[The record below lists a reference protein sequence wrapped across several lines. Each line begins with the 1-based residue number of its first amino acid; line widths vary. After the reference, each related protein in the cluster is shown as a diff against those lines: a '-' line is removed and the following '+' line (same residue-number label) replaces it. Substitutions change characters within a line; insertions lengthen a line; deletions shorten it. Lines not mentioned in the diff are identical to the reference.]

1 MLCSSCEERQQW
13 LLESGDGSQVIC
25 EHLIIDE
32 KETSLSGIAVA
43 TMTDDNKQ
51 EQTSSFKKEEC
62 AIIATTAAA
71 AAITSRK
78 RKFLTPKEFFNL
90 GGDDIKRKIKPIQ
103 KWTTLIEEAPYLMKR
118 VIELE
123 GGSQVRHYAEVENEK
138 GETNNVW
145 ISDIILDESKKY
157 NLSDNDVYIMP
168 LGKTVSKENG
178 FEYHDFVILKD
189 SDVKE
194 Q

>member
-1 MLCSSCEERQQW
+1 MFCSSCEDHQQS

-62 AIIATTAAA
+62 TIATTTAA

-90 GGDDIKRKIKPIQ
+90 GGDEIKRKIKPIQ
-103 KWTTLIEEAPYLMKR
+103 KWTTLIEGVPYLMKR

-123 GGSQVRHYAEVENEK
+123 GGSQVRHYTEIEDEK

-145 ISDIILDESKKY
+145 ISDIIFDESKKY
-157 NLSDNDVYIMP
+157 KLTDNDVYIMP
-168 LGKTVSKENG
+168 LGKTLSKEKG
-178 FEYHDFVILKD
+178 FEYHDFVMLKD

-194 Q
+194 L

>member
-1 MLCSSCEERQQW
+1 MLCHSCEEYQQW

-25 EHLIIDE
+25 EHFTIDE
-32 KETSLSGIAVA
+32 KQTSSLGIPVA
-43 TMTDDNKQ
+43 TMNDDHEQ
-51 EQTSSFKKEEC
+51 QQTSSFKKEEC
-62 AIIATTAAA
+62 AIIATTD

-90 GGDDIKRKIKPIQ
+90 GGDEIKRKIKPIQ
-103 KWTTLIEEAPYLMKR
+103 KWTTLIEGAAYLMKR
-118 VIELE
+118 VIEMK
-123 GGSQVRHYAEVENEK
+123 GGPQVRHYAELENEK

-145 ISDIILDESKKY
+145 ISSIILDESKKY
-157 NLSDNDVYIMP
+157 KLVDNDVYIMP

>member
-1 MLCSSCEERQQW
+1 
-13 LLESGDGSQVIC
+13 
-25 EHLIIDE
+25 
-32 KETSLSGIAVA
+32 
-43 TMTDDNKQ
+43 MTDDNKQ
-51 EQTSSFKKEEC
+51 EQTSSFKKEC
-62 AIIATTAAA
+62 TIATTAAA

-90 GGDDIKRKIKPIQ
+90 GGDEIKRKIKPIQ
-103 KWTTLIEEAPYLMKR
+103 KWTTLIEGAPYLMKR
-118 VIELE
+118 VIELGG

-157 NLSDNDVYIMP
+157 KLIDNDVYIMP
-168 LGKTVSKENG
+168 LGKTVSKESG
-178 FEYHDFVILKD
+178 FEYHDFVIMKD